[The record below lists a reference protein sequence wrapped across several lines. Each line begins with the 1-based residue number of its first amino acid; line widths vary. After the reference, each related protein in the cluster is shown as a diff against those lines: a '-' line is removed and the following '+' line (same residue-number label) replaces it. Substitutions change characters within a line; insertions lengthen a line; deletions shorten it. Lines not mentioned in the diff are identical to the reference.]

1 MILDKRPQGNMK
13 TKARKRKRNRFRPFI
28 ILSTL
33 LVLALCLAGLSYSYL
48 MKLSQPAEAGGSSD
62 VTSAVKADG
71 IVNILVSGVDI
82 GDAKVKLSDGQKRTD
97 TIILVNFNPS
107 TGAINLVSIPRD
119 TLVKIKGQNQKINAS
134 NVLGGDGYLTKAVE
148 DLLDIDINYTA
159 RINYEGFRKLID
171 AIGGVD
177 MYISRDMYYDDASQ
191 DLHIYFKKGTTVHL
205 DGEKAEEFFRWREN
219 NDGTGLADGDIG
231 RINNQHLFIEKVI
244 EKVKTPAFIAKIP
257 SIISIVPKYVT
268 TTMKPDEMLK
278 YAVKFANVDKSKMAI
293 STLKG
298 TTPMIGGVSYFV
310 YSEAQNAD
318 LLATIRGG
326 DVQSGNTAT
335 AQAELD
341 KKAVKIQVLNGT
353 TKTGLAASYAA
364 EIKKNGFT
372 NTISTGNGSKLSKSK
387 IILNGVDSA
396 LVSSIKEEFGIENV
410 VINDQKTGDFDII
423 VMLGDDYKSS
433 GQ

>member
-1 MILDKRPQGNMK
+1 
-13 TKARKRKRNRFRPFI
+13 
-28 ILSTL
+28 
-33 LVLALCLAGLSYSYL
+33 
-48 MKLSQPAEAGGSSD
+48 
-62 VTSAVKADG
+62 
-71 IVNILVSGVDI
+71 
-82 GDAKVKLSDGQKRTD
+82 
-97 TIILVNFNPS
+97 
-107 TGAINLVSIPRD
+107 
-119 TLVKIKGQNQKINAS
+119 
-134 NVLGGDGYLTKAVE
+134 
-148 DLLDIDINYTA
+148 
-159 RINYEGFRKLID
+159 
-171 AIGGVD
+171 
-177 MYISRDMYYDDASQ
+177 
-191 DLHIYFKKGTTVHL
+191 VHL

-326 DVQSGNTAT
+326 NTQSGNTAT
-335 AQAELD
+335 TQAELD

-387 IILNGVDSA
+387 IILNGVDST

>member
-1 MILDKRPQGNMK
+1 VIILKKNFK
-13 TKARKRKRNRFRPFI
+13 PFI

-33 LVLALCLAGLSYSYL
+33 LVLALCLAGISYSYL
-48 MKLSQPAEAGGSSD
+48 MKLNQPAEAGGSND
-62 VTSAVKADG
+62 VTSAVGADG
-71 IVNILVSGVDI
+71 IVNILISGVDI
-82 GDAKVKLSDGQKRTD
+82 GDTKVKLSDGQKRTD
-97 TIILVNFNPS
+97 TIILVNYNPS

-119 TLVKIKGQNQKINAS
+119 TLIKIKGQNQKINAA

-159 RINYEGFRKLID
+159 RINYEGFRKLMD

-177 MYISRDMYYDDASQ
+177 MYITRDMYYDDASQ

-219 NDGTGLADGDIG
+219 NDGTGLSDGDLG

-244 EKVKTPAFIAKIP
+244 EKAKTPTFFVKIP
-257 SIISIVPKYVT
+257 SIISIVPKYLT

-278 YAVKFANVDKSKMAI
+278 YAVKFANVDKSKMVM

-310 YSEAQNAD
+310 YNEAKNTD

-326 DVQSGNTAT
+326 NVKSEKTVAK
-335 AQAELD
+335 QAEFD

-353 TKTGLAASYAA
+353 SKTGLAASYAA
-364 EIKKNGFT
+364 KIKGNGFT
-372 NTISTGNGSKLSKSK
+372 NTISTGNGSKLTKSK
-387 IILNGVDSA
+387 IILYGVDSTY
-396 LVSSIKEEFGIENV
+396 VSSIKEEFGIENV
-410 VINDQKTGDFDII
+410 VINDQKTGNFDII

-433 GQ
+433 NQ